1 MADKDFKTIDEQ
13 IEILRSRG
21 LTIEDEAEA
30 KDFLLR
36 NNYYR
41 VSGYSLTLRKNDV
54 FAKSATFQNIEDIYN
69 FDHEFRHIILHHI
82 ETIEVQIKSI
92 YAYEFTK
99 VYGPLGY
106 LDAANFSN
114 QAKHKEIVD
123 KANQQKRQ
131 RLAHEAY
138 LKHFINDL
146 HQEIPLWAYV
156 DLLTISDIS
165 FLYSISERP
174 LKETIAHQ
182 FGLTMNRGPEILGQY
197 MHSMTIIRNLCA
209 HGSRIYNRLFEQKP
223 SLNKKEQ
230 ALLIRREDGTMDNA
244 HFFGFFLVMR
254 RLLPAENF
262 AEMKE
267 AVIALTEKYPFIYGA
282 AGVHPSSTAELDEEK
297 FAELRVLAQSG
308 KIVAIGEIGLD
319 YYWEEPD
326 HETQKKWFHRQ
337 LNLARELKLPVIIH
351 SRDAAKDTLDI
362 MKEEHS
368 GEIGGVI
375 HCFSYGKEM
384 AAEYLKM
391 GFYLGIGGVLT
402 FKNAKKLLE
411 VAEMAPLD
419 RLVLETDCPY
429 LAPVPNRGKRNSSLN
444 LPYVAEK
451 LAEIKKCTPEE
462 IVRATEENARR
473 LYRLP

>member
-1 MADKDFKTIDEQ
+1 MIFDTHAHYD
-13 IEILRSRG
+13 
-21 LTIEDEAEA
+21 DEAFDEDREQLLA
-30 KDFLLR
+30 SFKENGIDAVTNVAASLSSCKTTLELARNHDFM
-36 NNYYR
+36 
-41 VSGYSLTLRKNDV
+41 
-54 FAKSATFQNIEDIYN
+54 
-69 FDHEFRHIILHHI
+69 
-82 ETIEVQIKSI
+82 
-92 YAYEFTK
+92 YA
-99 VYGPLGY
+99 
-106 LDAANFSN
+106 
-114 QAKHKEIVD
+114 
-123 KANQQKRQ
+123 
-131 RLAHEAY
+131 
-138 LKHFINDL
+138 
-146 HQEIPLWAYV
+146 
-156 DLLTISDIS
+156 
-165 FLYSISERP
+165 
-174 LKETIAHQ
+174 
-182 FGLTMNRGPEILGQY
+182 
-197 MHSMTIIRNLCA
+197 
-209 HGSRIYNRLFEQKP
+209 
-223 SLNKKEQ
+223 
-230 ALLIRREDGTMDNA
+230 AL
-244 HFFGFFLVMR
+244 
-254 RLLPAENF
+254 
-262 AEMKE
+262 
-267 AVIALTEKYPFIYGA
+267 
-282 AGVHPSSTAELDEEK
+282 GVHPSESAELSDEGLKDIETWCT
-297 FAELRVLAQSG
+297 ERQDG
-308 KIVAIGEIGLD
+308 KVRAIGEIGLD

-473 LYRLP
+473 LYRLM

>member
-1 MADKDFKTIDEQ
+1 MIFDTHAHYD
-13 IEILRSRG
+13 
-21 LTIEDEAEA
+21 DEAFDEDREQLLA
-30 KDFLLR
+30 SFKENGIDAVTNVAASLSSCKTTLELARNHDFM
-36 NNYYR
+36 
-41 VSGYSLTLRKNDV
+41 
-54 FAKSATFQNIEDIYN
+54 
-69 FDHEFRHIILHHI
+69 
-82 ETIEVQIKSI
+82 
-92 YAYEFTK
+92 YA
-99 VYGPLGY
+99 
-106 LDAANFSN
+106 
-114 QAKHKEIVD
+114 
-123 KANQQKRQ
+123 
-131 RLAHEAY
+131 
-138 LKHFINDL
+138 
-146 HQEIPLWAYV
+146 
-156 DLLTISDIS
+156 
-165 FLYSISERP
+165 
-174 LKETIAHQ
+174 
-182 FGLTMNRGPEILGQY
+182 
-197 MHSMTIIRNLCA
+197 
-209 HGSRIYNRLFEQKP
+209 
-223 SLNKKEQ
+223 
-230 ALLIRREDGTMDNA
+230 AL
-244 HFFGFFLVMR
+244 
-254 RLLPAENF
+254 
-262 AEMKE
+262 
-267 AVIALTEKYPFIYGA
+267 
-282 AGVHPSSTAELDEEK
+282 GVHPSESAELSDEGLKDIETWCT
-297 FAELRVLAQSG
+297 ERQDG
-308 KIVAIGEIGLD
+308 KVRAIGEIGLD

-462 IVRATEENARR
+462 IVRATEENARK
-473 LYRLP
+473 LYRLM

>member
-1 MADKDFKTIDEQ
+1 MIFDTHAHYD
-13 IEILRSRG
+13 
-21 LTIEDEAEA
+21 DEAFDE
-30 KDFLLR
+30 DREQLL
-36 NNYYR
+36 
-41 VSGYSLTLRKNDV
+41 
-54 FAKSATFQNIEDIYN
+54 
-69 FDHEFRHIILHHI
+69 
-82 ETIEVQIKSI
+82 
-92 YAYEFTK
+92 
-99 VYGPLGY
+99 
-106 LDAANFSN
+106 AAF
-114 QAKHKEIVD
+114 KENGIGAVTNV
-123 KANQQKRQ
+123 A
-131 RLAHEAY
+131 A
-138 LKHFINDL
+138 
-146 HQEIPLWAYV
+146 
-156 DLLTISDIS
+156 
-165 FLYSISERP
+165 SISSCKTTLE
-174 LKETIAHQ
+174 LA
-182 FGLTMNRGPEILGQY
+182 
-197 MHSMTIIRNLCA
+197 RNHDFMYA
-209 HGSRIYNRLFEQKP
+209 
-223 SLNKKEQ
+223 
-230 ALLIRREDGTMDNA
+230 AL
-244 HFFGFFLVMR
+244 
-254 RLLPAENF
+254 
-262 AEMKE
+262 
-267 AVIALTEKYPFIYGA
+267 
-282 AGVHPSSTAELDEEK
+282 GVHPSESAELSDEGLKDIE
-297 FAELRVLAQSG
+297 AWCTERQDG
-308 KIVAIGEIGLD
+308 KVRAIGEIGLD

-419 RLVLETDCPY
+419 RL
-429 LAPVPNRGKRNSSLN
+429 APVPNRGKRNSSLN